1 MAAAQW
7 PHSGLRSDFVWK
19 TKWKAN
25 LSENLA
31 APDRRGSCVADGLGP
46 LEGTNTKGKATVAAS
61 PVAADPTDS
70 RIGPSHCHLVFA

>member
-25 LSENLA
+25 LSEILA
-31 APDRRGSCVADGLGP
+31 RFVSPLVLGP
-46 LEGTNTKGKATVAAS
+46 AQFIKLFGRQAS
-61 PVAADPTDS
+61 FES
-70 RIGPSHCHLVFA
+70 NL